1 VSILRLLRR
10 SENSINFA
18 LLLNFIL
25 ANVLVSFKFI
35 SIFSL
40 SWILLPFPVPFVIF
54 LKFLLEFES
63 KIIIKEFR
71 CAGFMI
77 WV

>member
-1 VSILRLLRR
+1 MSILRLLRR

-40 SWILLPFPVPFVIF
+40 SWILLPFPVPFVF
-54 LKFLLEFES
+54 LSTFGSLVGKLVQEGSSEL
-63 KIIIKEFR
+63 
-71 CAGFMI
+71 
-77 WV
+77 